1 MGADIKHVKTRA
13 DCEANKENKWINA
26 VYNYDNLFNSLFTLF
41 IVSTKDGWV
50 DVMYNGI
57 DAVGVDMQP
66 QENHNEYMAFFFI
79 IYLLVVGFFVVNM
92 FVGVIIDNF
101 HKCREAQMEEEK
113 ERKKDKKL
121 KNQEKEIIRKFV
133 RFMNI
138 F

>member
-1 MGADIKHVKTRA
+1 M
-13 DCEANKENKWINA
+13 ANMLKKAMQINT
-26 VYNYDNLFNSLFTLF
+26 VLPIGRS
-41 IVSTKDGWV
+41 
-50 DVMYNGI
+50 
-57 DAVGVDMQP
+57 
-66 QENHNEYMAFFFI
+66 EYMAFFFI

-133 RFMNI
+133 RI
-138 F
+138 FNFLPT